1 MRRIRLPC
9 WSLTRILRR
18 VLQAEFNVPY
28 LLVHVPHERCYAFD
42 RQAVFRAVEQDEL
55 ELEPDRLLPST
66 VILLARP
73 SPEELVSRGS
83 NALLSRYWRLLF
95 HAHVHLALQ
104 QRRRE
109 GQFAL
114 EAVRSRIEQIG
125 QTEFEEIRSVLQQE
139 NCLLSPQDDLSVY
152 IEFAAAYLELRYFRT
167 NLLGTY
173 FPGRPGDFHSI
184 DQLLARDVDA
194 DTLFTKTR
202 LPGAPDPVILTDTSS
217 DESQDY
223 YWRLMRNAER
233 ASREGDTVRAAIIRA
248 KAAHASRRSP

>member
-1 MRRIRLPC
+1 MELDELKRAIDATDPAAVLVAP
-9 WSLTRILRR
+9 RILRR

-55 ELEPDRLLPST
+55 ELEPDRLLPAT

-104 QRRRE
+104 QRHQE
-109 GQFAL
+109 GQL
-114 EAVRSRIEQIG
+114 TLDAVRSRIEQIG

-173 FPGRPGDFHSI
+173 FPALGDFHSI

-202 LPGAPDPVILTDTSS
+202 LPEHPTP
-217 DESQDY
+217 
-223 YWRLMRNAER
+223 
-233 ASREGDTVRAAIIRA
+233 
-248 KAAHASRRSP
+248 